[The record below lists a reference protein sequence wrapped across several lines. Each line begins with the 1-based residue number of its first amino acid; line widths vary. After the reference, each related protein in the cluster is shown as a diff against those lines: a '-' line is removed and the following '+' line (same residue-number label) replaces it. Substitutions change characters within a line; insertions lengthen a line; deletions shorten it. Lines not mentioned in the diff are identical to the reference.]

1 MNFDALKEQYEQN
14 GKFVDRFHASIDIL
28 PFTSN
33 PSTSNFDN
41 SCSLKG
47 ITGEFFRL
55 CEKSGCTP
63 IQDYENDLEKHVKQ
77 HLQNNQLTTEKIAKF
92 TDIMQDLMNAQGTFI
107 PIDSSFLKFIP
118 LQTKANKSTLSKYGD
133 GQKKIAEY
141 IFSMKDPT
149 VSLKAR
155 VEKNNL
161 FSKSIQ
167 EALNA
172 QDPPSEANKTNYY
185 ILPFVKKQF
194 STDIQWFTNKEDYV
208 ILKYIDLFLYFY
220 ACYSIVQTIIK
231 LNAEKLDT
239 DLTTPEP
246 LFFILSNESASQ
258 KRDVITQGWSAKMP
272 KQYVEKLFGRLQC
285 VDMLNTLVKQDQ
297 ETTGLY
303 ACILEKLKKTDFNEH
318 QKNQCKE
325 ILEYYK
331 EKKIELINNREKSK
345 KISEAELP
353 NTDVDSYESFIKIF
367 EKLCKKLISKEYE
380 GKMLGR
386 VNSLLKIRLLQ
397 IRQGR
402 GSSVLVLD
410 NELLTFLIAMVSKEE
425 RIKLKDLYSK
435 FREYGICFDLHT
447 KQAIEE
453 ELLKLNI
460 LERKS
465 DSGEAQYVHIIL

>member
-1 MNFDALKEQYEQN
+1 MNFEELKTRYEQN
-14 GKFVDRFHASIDIL
+14 GKFIDRFRESIDIL

-55 CEKSGCTP
+55 CEKSNCKP
-63 IQDYENDLEKHVKQ
+63 IQDYENDLAKHVRQ
-77 HLQNNQLTTEKIAKF
+77 HLQKNQLTSEKIGKF

-107 PIDSSFLKFIP
+107 PIDTSFLKFIP
-118 LQTKANKSTLSKYGD
+118 LQTKANKSTLTKYGD

-141 IFSMKDPT
+141 IFSMKDPS
-149 VSLKAR
+149 VPLKAR
-155 VEKNNL
+155 DEKNNL

-172 QDPPSEANKTNYY
+172 NDFPSDGSKPIYY
-185 ILPFVKKQF
+185 ILPFIKKQF
-194 STDIQWFTNKEDYV
+194 SADIQWFTSKEDYV

-220 ACYSIVQTIIK
+220 ACYSIVQTIVK
-231 LNAEKLDT
+231 LNADKLDV
-239 DLTTPEP
+239 DLFHPEP
-246 LFFILSNESASQ
+246 FYFILDKESASQ
-258 KRDVITQGWSAKMP
+258 KRDAVTQGWNAKMP

-285 VDMLNTLVKQDQ
+285 VDILNTLVSPNQ
-297 ETTGLY
+297 EPIGLY
-303 ACILEKLKKTDFNEH
+303 ANIIEELKKQDFDEC
-318 QKNQCKE
+318 QKKLCKE
-325 ILEYYK
+325 ILDYYK
-331 EKKIELINNREKSK
+331 NKKIELINSRETSK
-345 KISEAELP
+345 KISEADLP
-353 NTDVDSYESFIKIF
+353 DTDVDSYETFVQTL
-367 EKLCKKLISKEYE
+367 EKLCKKLLSKEYE

-425 RIKLKDLYSK
+425 RIKLKDLYLK
-435 FREYGICFDLHT
+435 FKEYGICFDLHT
-447 KQAIEE
+447 KQAIED

>member
-1 MNFDALKEQYEQN
+1 MDLNDLKERYEQN
-14 GKFVDRFHASIDIL
+14 GKFVDRFRESIDIL

-47 ITGEFFRL
+47 ITGQFFRL
-55 CEKSGCTP
+55 CERSNCKP
-63 IQDYENDLEKHVKQ
+63 IQDYENDLEKIVKQ

-92 TDIMQDLMNAQGTFI
+92 ADIMQDLMNAQGTFI
-107 PIDSSFLKFIP
+107 PIDSSFLKYIP
-118 LQTKANKSTLSKYGD
+118 LQTKPNTSTLSKYGD

-141 IFSMKDPT
+141 IFSMKDP
-149 VSLKAR
+149 SIPLKPR
-155 VEKNNL
+155 DEKNNL

-167 EALNA
+167 QALSSK
-172 QDPPSEANKTNYY
+172 DFPSDGSRTVYY
-185 ILPFVKKQF
+185 ILPFIRKQF
-194 STDIQWFTNKEDYV
+194 SADIQWFTSKEDYV

-220 ACYSIVQTIIK
+220 ACYSIVQIIFK
-231 LNAEKLDT
+231 LNADKLDA
-239 DLTTPEP
+239 DLSHPEP
-246 LFFILSNESASQ
+246 FYFILSNESASQ
-258 KRDVITQGWSAKMP
+258 KRDVVTQGWSAKMS

-285 VDMLNTLVKQDQ
+285 IDILNTLVKTNQ
-297 ETTGLY
+297 EPVGLY
-303 ACILEKLKKTDFNEH
+303 ADVIEELKK
-318 QKNQCKE
+318 QKFDEQQKTLCKE
-325 ILEYYK
+325 ILDYYK
-331 EKKIELINNREKSK
+331 EKKVDLINSRETSK
-345 KISEAELP
+345 KISTADLP
-353 NTDVDSYESFIKIF
+353 DTNVDSYESFVRTL
-367 EKLCKKLISKEYE
+367 EKLCKKLLSKEYE

-397 IRQGR
+397 VRQGR

-425 RIKLKDLYSK
+425 RIKLKDLYQRFK
-435 FREYGICFDLHT
+435 EYGICFDLHT
-447 KQAIEE
+447 KQAIED